1 VVAVAEPPSYWGYFL
16 TIMIGIYKITS
27 PTGKIYIGQSWDI
40 RKRKS
45 GYKNLK
51 CSGQKKLYHSLS
63 YHGWDKHT
71 FEVIHELPS
80 DISQM
85 TLDSYEVLYWNCY
98 IDCNID
104 MLNLKEPGYGGRHS
118 DETKLLLSKISKGRK
133 HSDEAKA
140 KMSKTRTGHIVTDKT
155 KNKISDAAK
164 GHKRSLGKKHTE
176 ESKKKMTQSQMGNQ
190 KGLGHKKSDEVKKRI
205 SEAQKGNKTWLGRK
219 HTEETKK
226 KLSEIRKNMTEET
239 REKMREAAKKREE
252 VKRLKRLNN
261 N

>member
-1 VVAVAEPPSYWGYFL
+1 
-16 TIMIGIYKITS
+16 MIGIYKITS

-40 RKRKS
+40 QKRKS

-104 MLNLKEPGYGGRHS
+104 MLNLKEPGYGGRHL
-118 DETKLLLSKISKGRK
+118 EESKKIMRNKALGRK
-133 HSDEAKA
+133 HSE
-140 KMSKTRTGHIVTDKT
+140 KTRLKMRINKTGLIFSDDT
-155 KNKISDAAK
+155 KRKISQSKFKKVQQIDKHTKEIINSFVSIKDAAMFMKCSADNIAAVFRGEQKTAK
-164 GHKRSLGKKHTE
+164 GFIWKYI
-176 ESKKKMTQSQMGNQ
+176 N
-190 KGLGHKKSDEVKKRI
+190 
-205 SEAQKGNKTWLGRK
+205 
-219 HTEETKK
+219 
-226 KLSEIRKNMTEET
+226 
-239 REKMREAAKKREE
+239 
-252 VKRLKRLNN
+252 
-261 N
+261 